1 MRPEDISENFGKS
14 HHLKN
19 LTFEN
24 FGEFQLKMKGPGW
37 LNELGS
43 GIT

>member
-24 FGEFQLKMKGPGW
+24 L